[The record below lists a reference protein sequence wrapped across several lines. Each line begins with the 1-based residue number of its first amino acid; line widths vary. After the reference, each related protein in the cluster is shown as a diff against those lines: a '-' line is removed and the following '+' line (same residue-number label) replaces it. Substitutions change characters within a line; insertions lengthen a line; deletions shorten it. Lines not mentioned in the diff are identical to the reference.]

1 MIWEEETRGKCILD
15 HNRLVRQAVQRPL
28 VTVNRA
34 WSYSSTLSGLSTK
47 SWPDLRM
54 SISSAAEQT
63 GHKMSSNLWLQ
74 LKLKGTGV

>member
-47 SWPDLRM
+47 SWPDLP
-54 SISSAAEQT
+54 
-63 GHKMSSNLWLQ
+63 SNLWLQ
-74 LKLKGTGV
+74 LKLKGMGV